1 MDSAPPPQ
9 PPSSGM
15 RLSGLALTGIVI
27 LSVLIGCIGGS
38 FLAGVGGF
46 VTGRTLA
53 QRDIQSLQSQLQDA
67 QRRGTAQPGAAAT
80 ATPGRSGAAGQT
92 TPPAQPTQRPG
103 GAATPSSGAA
113 PSGGATPRAQQ
124 PTAYLGVRYNM
135 LTPDIAAQAGITV
148 TQGAIIG
155 EVVPGS
161 PAEQAGL
168 QPMDVITAVDGK
180 PLSDTY
186 ALADAISGRKPGDK
200 IALAV
205 FRNGQNVPL
214 TATLGQPPAGGAPA
228 PSGPGAAPAT
238 PAAPGAAPAT
248 PRAPATGQPGGA
260 TPQAAPKTAPS
271 PTPRPPSGATPQRPS
286 LIAPSQDGGA
296 YLGVQAAAVPGDVAQ
311 TRKLTPGQG
320 ALVASVVPSSPA
332 FMAGLFDGD
341 VIVAVNKTPV
351 DEIHSLTT
359 LLAPHKPGEKV
370 ALTVIHS
377 DGKTADI
384 TVTLGTRSAE
394 FNQGRPGLP

>member
-9 PPSSGM
+9 QPSGGM
-15 RLSGLALTGIVI
+15 RLSGLALTGIII
-27 LSVLIGCIGGS
+27 LSLLLGCIGGS
-38 FLAGVGGF
+38 MLAGVGGF
-46 VTGRTLA
+46 LTGRTLA
-53 QRDIQSLQSQLQDA
+53 QRDIQSLQNQLQDA
-67 QRRGTAQPGAAAT
+67 QRRSTQPGAAAT
-80 ATPGRSGAAGQT
+80 ATPGRSGATGQA
-92 TPPAQPTQRPG
+92 TPQTQPTQRPG

-180 PLSDTY
+180 QLGDTY

-200 IALAV
+200 INLTVVRDGQTVALV
-205 FRNGQNVPL
+205 
-214 TATLGQPPAGGAPA
+214 ATLGQPPAGGVPAPGAPGGAPA
-228 PSGPGAAPAT
+228 APTGPGAAPAT
-238 PAAPGAAPAT
+238 PRPPAS
-248 PRAPATGQPGGA
+248 GQPSGGA

-286 LIAPSQDGGA
+286 SIAPSQDGGA
-296 YLGVQAAAVPGDVAQ
+296 YLGIQASAVPSDVAQ
-311 TRKLTPGQG
+311 ARKLSPGQG
-320 ALVASVVPSSPA
+320 ALVASVVPASPA
-332 FMAGLFDGD
+332 FSSGLFDGD
-341 VIVAVNKTPV
+341 IIVAVNKTPV
-351 DEIHSLTT
+351 DQVHSLTT
-359 LLAPHKPGEKV
+359 LLSPHKPGDQV
-370 ALTVIHS
+370 TLTVIHS
-377 DGKTADI
+377 DGKKDDM
-384 TVTLGTRSAE
+384 TVTLAARSAE